1 MRINTLRPRVL
12 IAVLIAT
19 IIVGVSLDGA
29 LRETTP
35 LSQREDVA
43 LSGTSPWDLSKYGTR
58 RTAITRTLASIDGD
72 GFQSIPFVSLAD
84 NPDAPPMGH
93 LFING
98 RYESRFISSE
108 GVEISFPFPG
118 VPIDLKVIDGKY
130 NFAFRKIFDGDLFRL
145 IYGPS
150 GQLISQQA
158 VKLSNVDFPIFR
170 ASAVSNGG
178 LYWVIY
184 DNSRRKNYLIDADN
198 FREGSSM
205 MLELPTF
212 YPPAGGTYEMEP
224 PVFFTSYNNGSFTV
238 IAGSQHLR
246 INDGAIESQRL
257 SECETVIEALFTA
270 DGPAVLCRA
279 IEGKSAP
286 YLLNVINGSGIEYLD
301 ASDGIP
307 WRLLYTKND
316 GAFSVRRAKSQRD
329 VLEMFLWDLRN
340 SQQSGLLE
348 FGINNTE
355 GRIPWSQIYYLNG
368 LMDVL
373 LLIDLHRDANA
384 IFAGIAD
391 DILQRVSLEMR
402 SLDDLLDQ
410 HMGFHSKGF
419 THDRSAALFA
429 VQTSRLLLLFD
440 RYLEELPNAP
450 PLKNTEDLR
459 ELVLNLDGHIEQ
471 LAHEGEESA
480 WMKKGT
486 AHLRWPKCSAFYFDG
501 MPVPYNHQNEWA
513 YSLFNAARIRGLP
526 HNSPKLD
533 DQRQIIGFFMERLG
547 KDGGF
552 PETNGWYYWYGH
564 AFDGWSEK
572 DDLSCNKPNY
582 PGDRGLAWIS
592 FRTIDFMS
600 VLSALDFARGLDRQK
615 LLQSALAAVK
625 RGDVYPFSARSLL
638 AFGLTPQVE
647 IPVLEKYYRAT
658 APWELANT
666 PWALALSATLEDPA
680 SVSSRREGE

>member
-1 MRINTLRPRVL
+1 MRINALRPRVL
-12 IAVLIAT
+12 VAALITT
-19 IIVGVSLDGA
+19 IIIGVALVGA
-29 LRETTP
+29 LRDTTP
-35 LSQREDVA
+35 LSQPGEAA
-43 LSGTSPWDLSKYGTR
+43 LSSTSPWDLSKYGTR
-58 RTAITRTLASIDGD
+58 RTHTISTPTSVRG
-72 GFQSIPFVSLAD
+72 GEFQNIPFVSLAD
-84 NPDAPPMGH
+84 NPDAPSLGQ
-93 LFING
+93 LSING
-98 RYESRFISSE
+98 SYESRFITSE
-108 GVEISFPFPG
+108 GVEIFFPFPG
-118 VPIDLKVIDGKY
+118 VPIDLKVIEGEY
-130 NFAFRKIFDGDLFRL
+130 NFAFRKIFGGELFRL
-145 IYGPS
+145 TYGPS
-150 GQLISQQA
+150 GQLMSQQA

-170 ASAVSNGG
+170 ASAVTNGG
-178 LYWVIY
+178 LYWVVY

-198 FREGSSM
+198 FQEGSSM

-224 PVFFTSYNNGSFTV
+224 PVFLTGDNNEGFTI

-246 INDGAIESQRL
+246 IDEGAIESQRL
-257 SECETVIEALFTA
+257 SECETVIEALFTPK
-270 DGPAVLCRA
+270 GPAVLCRA

-307 WRLLYTKND
+307 WRLLYAKDD
-316 GAFSVRRAKSQRD
+316 GTFSVRRAKSQRD
-329 VLEMFLWDLRN
+329 VLDMFLWDLRN

-384 IFAGIAD
+384 IFSGIAGD
-391 DILQRVSLEMR
+391 LVQRIALEMR
-402 SLDDLLDQ
+402 SLDDLLGQ
-410 HMGFHSKGF
+410 HMGFHTKGF
-419 THDRSAALFA
+419 THDRSWALFA

-440 RYLEELPNAP
+440 RYQEELQHAP

-459 ELVLNLDGHIEQ
+459 ELVLKLDGHIEQ
-471 LAHEGEESA
+471 LAHEGEEPA

-486 AHLRWPKCSAFYFDG
+486 AHLRWPRCSPFYFDG

-526 HNSPKLD
+526 HDSPHLD

-552 PETNGWYYWYGH
+552 PDINGWYYWYGH

-572 DDLSCNKPNY
+572 DDFSCNKPSY

-600 VLSALDFARGLDRQK
+600 VLSALDFMSGLDRRRMRD
-615 LLQSALAAVK
+615 SAFETVK
-625 RGDVYPFSARSLL
+625 RGDVYPFASRSLL
-638 AFGLTPQVE
+638 ALGLAPQ
-647 IPVLEKYYRAT
+647 IKISILQRYLRAT
-658 APWELANT
+658 SPWEISNT
-666 PWALALSATLEDPA
+666 PWALTMGARPFERPQAQ
-680 SVSSRREGE
+680 VQ

>member
-1 MRINTLRPRVL
+1 MRIDTLRPKVL
-12 IAVLIAT
+12 LAALIAT

-35 LSQREDVA
+35 ITQREEVA
-43 LSGTSPWDLSKYGTR
+43 LSSTSPWDLSKYGTR
-58 RTAITRTLASIDGD
+58 RTPVIRTPASIGGG

-84 NPDAPPMGH
+84 DPDAPPMGQ
-93 LFING
+93 LFINE

-108 GVEISFPFPG
+108 GVKISFPFSG
-118 VPIDLKVIDGKY
+118 VPIDLKVIDGEY

-158 VKLSNVDFPIFR
+158 IKLSNVDFPIFR

-224 PVFFTSYNNGSFTV
+224 PVFFTGDNNGSFTV
-238 IAGSQHLR
+238 IAGSQYLR
-246 INDGAIESQRL
+246 INDGVIESQRL

-270 DGPAVLCRA
+270 NGPAVLCRA

-286 YLLNVINGSGIEYLD
+286 YLLNVINRSSIEYLD
-301 ASDGIP
+301 ASDGVP
-307 WRLLYTKND
+307 WRLLYTEDD
-316 GAFSVRRAKSQRD
+316 GTFSVRRAKSQSD

-373 LLIDLHRDANA
+373 LLIDLHHYANA
-384 IFAGIAD
+384 IFAGITD
-391 DILQRVSLEMR
+391 DLVQRISLEMR

-419 THDRSAALFA
+419 THDRSPALFA

-471 LAHEGEESA
+471 LAHEGEETV
-480 WMKKGT
+480 WMKEGT

-513 YSLFNAARIRGLP
+513 YSLFNAARVRGQP
-526 HNSPKLD
+526 HDSPKLD
-533 DQRQIIGFFMERLG
+533 DQRRIIGFFMERLG

-552 PETNGWYYWYGH
+552 PEINGWYYWYGH
-564 AFDGWSEK
+564 AFEGWSEN
-572 DDLSCNKPNY
+572 DERSCNTPRY
-582 PGDRGLAWIS
+582 SGDKGLAWIS

-600 VLSALDFARGLDRQK
+600 VLSALDFISGLDRRRIRD
-615 LLQSALAAVK
+615 SAFKTVK
-625 RGDVYPFSARSLL
+625 RGEVYPFASRSLL
-638 AFGLTPQVE
+638 ALGVVPQIE
-647 IPVLEKYYRAT
+647 IPALQRYLRAT
-658 APWELANT
+658 SPWEISNT
-666 PWALALSATLEDPA
+666 PWALTMGFRPFERPPA
-680 SVSSRREGE
+680 EVQ